1 MTTKRDYQ
9 GQPTQNRSAKVLL
22 ALKQPLITRQISKK
36 TGIPAYT
43 CSDIIAMFVD
53 SRVLVCLNPRARN
66 NRLYWFTK
74 AGLQYLKLLYS
85 MHNLTYRNPLL
96 PDIDWN
102 LYGWACFSHRSAILK
117 ALTHPM
123 QPSEIKRFFRFQKT
137 PLRISANNI
146 RDIIY
151 LFLTKGIV
159 RPINNRGKSR
169 PRYELTE
176 TGIKLRHLL
185 IQAGVA
191 H

>member
-9 GQPTQNRSAKVLL
+9 GQTTQNSFAKVLL

-43 CSDIIAMFVD
+43 CGYIISTFVD
-53 SRVLVCLNPRARN
+53 SGVLVCLNPRARN

-85 MHNLTYRNPLL
+85 IHNLTYRTPLL

-102 LYGWACFSHRSAILK
+102 LYGWACFSHRSAIIK
-117 ALTHPM
+117 ALTDPM

-137 PLRISANNI
+137 PIRISANNI
-146 RDIIY
+146 RDIIH
-151 LFLTKGIV
+151 LFLIKGIV
-159 RPINNRGKSR
+159 RPVQNRGKSH

-185 IQAGVA
+185 IQAGIV

>member
-1 MTTKRDYQ
+1 MATKRDYQ
-9 GQPTQNRSAKVLL
+9 GQNTESSFAKVLL
-22 ALKQPLITRQISKK
+22 ALNQPLITRQISKK
-36 TGIPAYT
+36 TGIPTYT
-43 CSDIIAMFVD
+43 CSYIIATFVD
-53 SRVLVCLNPRARN
+53 SGVLVCLNPHARN

-74 AGLQYLKLLYS
+74 AGLQYLQQLYS
-85 MHNLTYRNPLL
+85 TQNLTYSNPLL

-102 LYGWACFSHRSAILK
+102 LYGWACFSHRSAIIK

-123 QPSEIKRFFRFQKT
+123 QPSEIKRLFRFQKT
-137 PLRISANNI
+137 QIRISANNI
-146 RDIIY
+146 RDIIH

-159 RPINNRGKSR
+159 RPVNNRGKSR

-191 H
+191 P